1 MRAFASLG
9 SRRRGPLPPLRKYPM
24 SFAERVAGYVERVE
38 RALDARLP
46 TADARPALLHAAM
59 RYAALGGG
67 KRMRPLLCY
76 ATGEVLGVAAE
87 RLDDAACAIECVH
100 VFSLIHD
107 DLPAMDDDD
116 LRRGKPATHKAFGV
130 ATAIL
135 AGDALQTRAFEIL
148 AGDGTRDAAARLGM
162 VAVLAAATGSQGMT
176 GGQAVDLE
184 SEGQA
189 LAAGDLEALDRDK
202 TGKLIRA
209 AVLMPCCALP
219 DLPTASRGALDHFA
233 ECMGLAFQIRD
244 DVLDVE
250 GEQARMGKT
259 HGADAV
265 RGKATYPSLLGM
277 DQAKQRADALYAEAL
292 AALDRFGAAAE
303 PLRWLA
309 RYIVQRDR

>member
-1 MRAFASLG
+1 MPFQDR
-9 SRRRGPLPPLRKYPM
+9 M
-24 SFAERVAGYVERVE
+24 AGYVERVE
-38 RALDARLP
+38 RALAARLP
-46 TADARPALLHAAM
+46 PAELHPASLHAAM

-67 KRMRPLLCY
+67 KRIRPLLCY
-76 ATGEVLGVAAE
+76 ASGEVLSVAAE
-87 RLDDAACAIECVH
+87 RLDDAACALECVH

-116 LRRGKPATHKAFGV
+116 LRRGKPSTHKAFGV

-148 AGDGTRDAAARLGM
+148 AGDGATAAVERLGM
-162 VAVLAAATGSQGMT
+162 VAVLAAATGSRGMT

-184 SEGQA
+184 SEGRQ
-189 LAAGDLEALDRDK
+189 LTAADLEALDRDK

-209 AVLMPCCALP
+209 AVLLPCCAVP
-219 DLPTASRGALDHFA
+219 DLPAAGRAALDRFA
-233 ECMGLAFQIRD
+233 ECMGLAFQIKD

-250 GEQARMGKT
+250 GEQALTGKT
-259 HGADAV
+259 HGADAA

-277 DQAKQRADALYAEAL
+277 ERAKQRADALYAEAL
-292 AALDRFGAAAE
+292 AALDGFGDAAE
-303 PLRWLA
+303 PLRWMA

>member
-1 MRAFASLG
+1 MGFEDRAA
-9 SRRRGPLPPLRKYPM
+9 
-24 SFAERVAGYVERVE
+24 AYVQRLE

-46 TADARPALLHAAM
+46 PAAARPARLHAAM

-76 ATGEVLGVAAE
+76 AAGEVLGVAPE
-87 RLDDAACAIECVH
+87 RLDDAACALECVH

-116 LRRGKPATHKAFGV
+116 LRRGKPSTHKAFGV
-130 ATAIL
+130 AAAIL

-148 AGDGTRDAAARLGM
+148 AGDGATATADADAATRIGM
-162 VAVLAAATGSQGMT
+162 VAVLAAATGSRGMT

-184 SEGQA
+184 SEGKA
-189 LAAGDLEALDRDK
+189 LTVADLEALDRDK

-209 AVLMPCCALP
+209 AVLLPCCAVS
-219 DLPTASRGALDHFA
+219 DLPAASRAALDHFA
-233 ECMGLAFQIRD
+233 ECVGLAFQIRD

-250 GEQARMGKT
+250 GEQALMGKT
-259 HGADAV
+259 HGADAA

-277 DQAKQRADALYAEAL
+277 GEAKARADALYAEAL
-292 AALDRFGAAAE
+292 AALDLFGGAAE

-309 RYIVQRDR
+309 HYIVQRDH